1 MKKSCKMELYTT
13 NFKGEFNM
21 LYLDYTK
28 ELTGLQDII
37 LENVERTDKLTTL
50 HIKMERKPTKC
61 PCCGKLTDTVH
72 DYRKQLVK
80 DMPAFGNNVVLSI
93 KKRRYR
99 CPHCNKRFI
108 EDIPFL
114 PKYYRMTNRLSLYI
128 LDKLGE
134 ERSFSSVAREVH
146 LSVST
151 VIRVFDIVSYTAPKS
166 LPSVIAID
174 EFKGNTGYEKYQ
186 AILTNPQTGEILD
199 ILPTRNSSDLVEY
212 LKKYTPEE
220 RNKVKYFISDMWKPY
235 TDISSIYFKSATQII
250 DKYHFVRQCVW
261 AFENVRKREQKK
273 YSKQCRKLFKNTKR
287 ILTKRFSKLK
297 DEEKQRLNAVLYIS
311 QDLLTAYGLKEAFYK
326 ILDCKDRETAKQ
338 MMSEWVLDAQNSGLA
353 EYERCADTMI
363 NWRTGILNSFTV
375 PYTNGFT
382 EGCNNRIKVIKRISY
397 GYRNFRRFRNRIL
410 HTFRCQHPERYK
422 TKVAA

>member
-1 MKKSCKMELYTT
+1 
-13 NFKGEFNM
+13 M

-37 LENVERTDKLTTL
+37 LENVERTDELIIL
-50 HIKMERKPTKC
+50 HIKMERKRTKC
-61 PCCGKLTDTVH
+61 PCCGELTDTVH
-72 DYRKQLVK
+72 DYRKQIVK
-80 DMPAFGNNVVLSI
+80 DIPAFGNNVVLSI

-108 EDIPFL
+108 EDISFL
-114 PKYYRMTNRLSLYI
+114 PKYYRMTNRLAKYI
-128 LDKLGE
+128 LDKLGD

-151 VIRVFDIVSYTAPKS
+151 VIRVFDIVSYIAPKS

-199 ILPTRNSSDLVEY
+199 ILPTRNSSDLIEY
-212 LKKYTPEE
+212 LKKYTPKE
-220 RNKVKYFISDMWKPY
+220 RNSVKYFISDMWKPY
-235 TDISSIYFKSATQII
+235 TDLSSIYFKSATQII

-287 ILTKRFSKLK
+287 ILTKRSSKLK

-311 QDLLTAYGLKEAFYK
+311 QELLVAYKLKEDFYK
-326 ILDCKDRETAKQ
+326 ILDCEDRETARQ
-338 MMSEWVLDAQNSGLA
+338 MMSEWVLDAQNSGLT
-353 EYERCADTMI
+353 EYEKCADTMI
-363 NWRTGILNSFTV
+363 NWRIGILNSFTV

-397 GYRNFRRFRNRIL
+397 GYRNFKRFRNRIL
-410 HTFRCQHPERYK
+410 HIFRYQHPERYK
-422 TKVAA
+422 KKVAV

>member
-1 MKKSCKMELYTT
+1 MELRET
-13 NFKGEFNM
+13 NFKGVLNM
-21 LYLDYTK
+21 LYFDYTK
-28 ELTGLQDII
+28 ELTGLQGII
-37 LENVERTDKLTTL
+37 LENVERTDELTIIHL
-50 HIKMERKPTKC
+50 KMERKPTKC
-61 PCCGKLTDTVH
+61 PCCGELTDTIH

-80 DMPAFGNNVVLSI
+80 DIPAFGNHVVLSI

-108 EDIPFL
+108 EDISFL
-114 PKYYRMTNRLSLYI
+114 PKYYRMTNRLTMYI

-134 ERSFSSVAREVH
+134 ERSFSSVARELQ

-151 VIRVFDIVSYTAPKS
+151 VIRVFDIVSYIAPKT

-174 EFKGNTGYEKYQ
+174 EFKGNTGDEKYQ
-186 AILTNPQTGEILD
+186 VILTNPQTGEILD
-199 ILPTRNSSDLVEY
+199 ILPTRNNSDLIKY

-220 RNKVKYFISDMWKPY
+220 RSNVKYFVSDMWKPY
-235 TDISSIYFKSATQII
+235 ADLSSSFFKSATQII

-261 AFENVRKREQKK
+261 AFENVRKSEQKK

-287 ILTKRFSKLK
+287 ILTKRYSKLK

-311 QDLLTAYGLKEAFYK
+311 QELLHAYRLKEDFYK
-326 ILDCKDRETAKQ
+326 ILDCEDRETARQ
-338 MMSEWVLDAQNSGLA
+338 MMSKWVLDAQNSGLA
-353 EYERCADTMI
+353 EYEKCAATMI
-363 NWRTGILNSFTV
+363 NWQTGILNSFTV

-410 HTFRCQHPERYK
+410 HIFRYQHPNRYK

>member
-1 MKKSCKMELYTT
+1 
-13 NFKGEFNM
+13 M
-21 LYLDYTK
+21 LYIDYTK

-37 LENVERTDKLTTL
+37 LENVERTAHLTTL
-50 HIKMERKPTKC
+50 HIKMKRKLTKC
-61 PCCGKLTDTVH
+61 PCCGELSDTVH

-80 DMPAFGNNVVLSI
+80 DIPAFGNRVVLSI

-108 EDIPFL
+108 EDISFL
-114 PKYYRMTNRLSLYI
+114 PKYYRMTNRLTMYMLN
-128 LDKLGE
+128 KLGE
-134 ERSFSSVAREVH
+134 ERSFSSVARELQ

-151 VIRVFDIVSYTAPKS
+151 VIRVFDIVSYTAPKI

-174 EFKGNTGYEKYQ
+174 EFKGNTGNEKYQ

-199 ILPTRNSSDLVEY
+199 ILPTRNSSDLIEY
-212 LKKYTPEE
+212 LKKYTPKE
-220 RNKVKYFISDMWKPY
+220 RSTVKYFVSDMWKPY
-235 TDISSIYFKSATQII
+235 ADLSSIFFKSATQII

-261 AFENVRKREQKK
+261 AFENVRKSEQKK
-273 YSKQCRKLFKNTKR
+273 YSKQYRKLFKNTKR
-287 ILTKRFSKLK
+287 ILTKRYSKLK

-311 QDLLTAYGLKEAFYK
+311 QGLLHAYSLKEDFYK
-326 ILDCKDRETAKQ
+326 ILDCKDRETARQ
-338 MMSEWVLDAQNSGLA
+338 MMSKWVLDAQNSGIA
-353 EYERCADTMI
+353 EYEKCAATMI
-363 NWRTGILNSFTV
+363 NWQTGILNSFTV

-410 HTFRCQHPERYK
+410 HIFRYQHPNRYK
-422 TKVAA
+422 TKVAV

>member
-1 MKKSCKMELYTT
+1 
-13 NFKGEFNM
+13 M
-21 LYLDYTK
+21 LYLDYIK
-28 ELTGLQDII
+28 KLTGLQDII
-37 LENVERTDKLTTL
+37 LENVERTDELIIL
-50 HIKMERKPTKC
+50 HIKMERKLTKC
-61 PCCGKLTDTVH
+61 PCCGELTDTVH

-80 DMPAFGNNVVLSI
+80 DIPAFGNNVVLSI

-108 EDIPFL
+108 EDISFL
-114 PKYYRMTNRLSLYI
+114 PKYYRMTNRLSMYI

-151 VIRVFDIVSYTAPKS
+151 VIRVFDIVSYIAPKS

-174 EFKGNTGYEKYQ
+174 EFKGDTGYEKYQ
-186 AILTNPQTGEILD
+186 AILTNPQAGEILD
-199 ILPTRNSSDLVEY
+199 ILPTRNSSDLIEY

-220 RNKVKYFISDMWKPY
+220 RSNVKYFISDMWKPY
-235 TDISSIYFKSATQII
+235 TDLSSIYFKSATQII

-287 ILTKRFSKLK
+287 ILTKRSSKLK

-311 QDLLTAYGLKEAFYK
+311 QELLVAYRLKEDFYK
-326 ILDCKDRETAKQ
+326 ILDCEDRETAKQ
-338 MMSEWVLDAQNSGLA
+338 MMSEWVLDAQNSGLT
-353 EYERCADTMI
+353 EYEKCADTMI
-363 NWRTGILNSFTV
+363 NWRIGILNSFTV

-410 HTFRCQHPERYK
+410 HIFRYQHPERYK

>member
-1 MKKSCKMELYTT
+1 
-13 NFKGEFNM
+13 M
-21 LYLDYTK
+21 LYLDYTQ

-37 LENVERTDKLTTL
+37 LENVERTDKLTIL
-50 HIKMERKPTKC
+50 HIKMKRKLTKC
-61 PCCGKLTDTVH
+61 PCCGELTDTVH

-80 DMPAFGNNVVLSI
+80 DIPAFGNNVVLSI
-93 KKRRYR
+93 NKRRYR

-108 EDIPFL
+108 EDISFL
-114 PKYYRMTNRLSLYI
+114 PKYYRMTNRLSMYI

-134 ERSFSSVAREVH
+134 DRSFSSVAREVH

-151 VIRVFDIVSYTAPKS
+151 VIRVFDIVSYIAPKS

-199 ILPTRNSSDLVEY
+199 ILPTRNSSYLIEY

-220 RNKVKYFISDMWKPY
+220 RSNVKYFISDMWKPY
-235 TDISSIYFKSATQII
+235 TDLASVYFKSAMQII

-261 AFENVRKREQKK
+261 AFENVRIREQKK

-287 ILTKRFSKLK
+287 ILTKRYSKLK

-311 QDLLTAYGLKEAFYK
+311 QELLAAYRLKEDFYK
-326 ILDCKDRETAKQ
+326 ILDCEDREIAKQ
-338 MMSEWVLDAQNSGLA
+338 MMSEWVLDAQNSGLT
-353 EYERCADTMI
+353 EYEKCADTMI
-363 NWRTGILNSFTV
+363 NWRIGILNSFTV

-382 EGCNNRIKVIKRISY
+382 EGCNNRIKVIKRVSY

-410 HTFRCQHPERYK
+410 HIFRYQHPERYK

>member
-1 MKKSCKMELYTT
+1 
-13 NFKGEFNM
+13 M
-21 LYLDYTK
+21 LYLDYIK
-28 ELTGLQDII
+28 KLTGLQDII
-37 LENVERTDKLTTL
+37 LENVERTDELIIL
-50 HIKMERKPTKC
+50 HIKMERKLTKC
-61 PCCGKLTDTVH
+61 PCCGELTDTVH

-80 DMPAFGNNVVLSI
+80 DIPAFGNNVVLSI

-108 EDIPFL
+108 EDISFL
-114 PKYYRMTNRLSLYI
+114 PKYYRMTNRLSMYI

-151 VIRVFDIVSYTAPKS
+151 VIRVFDIVSYIAPKS

-174 EFKGNTGYEKYQ
+174 EFKGDTGYEKYQ
-186 AILTNPQTGEILD
+186 AILTNPQAGEILD
-199 ILPTRNSSDLVEY
+199 ILPTRNSSDLIEY

-220 RNKVKYFISDMWKPY
+220 RSNVKYFISDMWKPY
-235 TDISSIYFKSATQII
+235 TDLSSIYFKSATQII

-287 ILTKRFSKLK
+287 ILTKRSSKLK

-311 QDLLTAYGLKEAFYK
+311 QKLLVAYRLKEDFYK
-326 ILDCKDRETAKQ
+326 ILDCEDRETAKQ
-338 MMSEWVLDAQNSGLA
+338 MMSEWVLDAQNSGLT
-353 EYERCADTMI
+353 EYEKCADTMI
-363 NWRTGILNSFTV
+363 NWRIGILNSFTV

-410 HTFRCQHPERYK
+410 HIFRYQHPERYK